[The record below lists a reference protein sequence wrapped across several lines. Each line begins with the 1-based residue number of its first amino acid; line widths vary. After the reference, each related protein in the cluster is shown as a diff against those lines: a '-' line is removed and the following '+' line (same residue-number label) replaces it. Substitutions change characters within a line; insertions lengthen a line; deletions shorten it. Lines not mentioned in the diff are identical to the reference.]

1 MKTNVTVIEDDP
13 HISFGLEEVLRSE
26 GFEVSSCKTGTDA
39 LATVAKHKPELII
52 LDEPTI
58 GLDPNQIR
66 SVRQLIKSLGG
77 KHTVLI
83 STHILPEVEM
93 TCNRVLILHQGK
105 ILASDTTE
113 NLQRIMSDGG
123 QVVAEIAA
131 PEAELRECWEGL
143 EEVEYYNIS
152 PIDGAYYRCALTP
165 TNGADLR
172 PRVFQ
177 VVSQRGWSLREL
189 TLSRH
194 SLEDIFVHMTRTNK
208 EEEGL

>member
-1 MKTNVTVIEDDP
+1 
-13 HISFGLEEVLRSE
+13 
-26 GFEVSSCKTGTDA
+26 
-39 LATVAKHKPELII
+39 
-52 LDEPTI
+52 
-58 GLDPNQIR
+58 
-66 SVRQLIKSLGG
+66 VRQLIKSLGG

-143 EEVEYYNIS
+143 EEVECYNIS